1 MTKKIL
7 AVLEVIGGVAAGLL
21 FCTIMWQV
29 LARVVFH
36 VAATWTV
43 EIGKALFV
51 IMIFAGSPILI
62 YRDGHMAI
70 KTVLE
75 KLTGRKQNIL
85 RLVID
90 FFIVVTLI
98 ILSYGCYNRTIKT
111 WNDIIP
117 TVEWLTSGKIYLV
130 MFIGCL
136 AMLYMEIVKIKD
148 HILTLKNDKKENK
161 EN

>member
-7 AVLEVIGGVAAGLL
+7 AILETIGGIASGLL

-43 EIGKALFV
+43 EVGKALFV
-51 IMIFAGSPILI
+51 IMIFTGSPILI

-70 KTVLE
+70 KTILE
-75 KLTGRKQNIL
+75 KLAGKKQNIL

-90 FFIVVTLI
+90 FFVVLALI
-98 ILSYGCYNRTIKT
+98 ILGYGCYNRTINT

-117 TVEWLTSGKIYLV
+117 NG
-130 MFIGCL
+130 
-136 AMLYMEIVKIKD
+136 
-148 HILTLKNDKKENK
+148 
-161 EN
+161 

>member
-7 AVLEVIGGVAAGLL
+7 AILETIGGIASGLL

-43 EIGKALFV
+43 EVGKALFV
-51 IMIFAGSPILI
+51 IMIFTGSPILI

-70 KTVLE
+70 KTILE
-75 KLTGRKQNIL
+75 KLAGKKQNIL

-90 FFIVVTLI
+90 FFVVLALI
-98 ILSYGCYNRTIKT
+98 ILGYGCYNRTINT

-130 MFIGCL
+130 MFIGTL
-136 AMLYMEIVKIKD
+136 AMLYMEVVTIKE
-148 HILTLKNDKKENK
+148 HILCLKGKEEEKK
-161 EN
+161 